1 MKPEHILLTSLGTQ
15 ARETKYQW
23 GERTATALLAPLAL
37 VKLLDPSQRPNRV
50 VAVATQE
57 AKDKTWPTFR
67 EGIKQALGFEPELVQ
82 IPSGS
87 SRDEIRLILEKVA
100 QCVPENSELT
110 LDVTQGLRHFP
121 FIFYALVLYLTSL
134 RGVEVRGAYYGMI
147 EGSSRDEAKPIV
159 DLRPLLELPEWFHA
173 VRMFRDQGTT
183 LPIADLLE
191 PLGRRLEKETAELFK
206 ADNHAEGRERRAQ
219 VKQVKDAVDWLGKRS
234 FAYEAALPLE
244 LGRASRLLHDSI
256 KNLAPMKFDAIP
268 PLAKELTGT
277 IASVAEDAALADD
290 LARKGGEW
298 KKEVQKE
305 APLDAAELERQA
317 KMIDW
322 YVERDQLPLEI
333 GLMREWVVSW
343 AIWKSGKTEEAK
355 CWLDSTERGVRG
367 RYERR
372 LGAIGAFAGDEA
384 SRSTITPEQKEF
396 GNFWN
401 QLTDLRNALHH
412 HGMRESEVKK
422 LHKVLESVRCFWN
435 RLREGEI
442 DLPVLGS
449 GGGRLLLSP
458 QGTKPG
464 VLFSALKVAQPDT
477 CLVICSDTSVHSI
490 GEAGEHADFQGST
503 ERIVLA
509 DPHGDF
515 DALDASVK
523 QARCHLL
530 DADEVVANVTGG
542 TTLMGLIVQ
551 RLVEEA
557 QKLDR
562 PVRRFALIDRRP
574 PAEQDSDPFVRGEHH
589 WIDA

>member
-1 MKPEHILLTSLGTQ
+1 MKTEHILLTSLGTQ

-50 VAVATQE
+50 VAAVTQE
-57 AKDKTWPTFR
+57 AKDKTWKTFH
-67 EGIKQALGFEPELVQ
+67 EGIKQVLGFEPELVQ

-100 QCVPENSELT
+100 RCVPENSELT

-134 RGVEVRGAYYGMI
+134 RGVKVRGAYYGMM
-147 EGSSRDEAKPIV
+147 ESSRRDGAKPIV

-191 PLGRRLEKETAELFK
+191 PLGRRLKKETAELFK
-206 ADNHAEGRERRAQ
+206 ADNHAEGRERNAQ
-219 VKQVKDAVDWLGKRS
+219 VKQVKDAVDWLGKCS

-268 PLAKELTGT
+268 PLAKELTDT

-322 YVERDQLPLEI
+322 YVERDQLPLEV

-343 AIWKSGKTEEAK
+343 AIWKSGKTEETK
-355 CWLDSTERGVRG
+355 CWLNSTKCGVRG

-435 RLREGEI
+435 RLRDKSGKI
-442 DLPVLGS
+442 DLPD
-449 GGGRLLLSP
+449 GGRLLLSP

-477 CLVICSDTSVHSI
+477 CLVICSDTSVRNI
-490 GEAGEHADFQGST
+490 GEACEHAGFQGSI
-503 ERIVLA
+503 ERIELT

-515 DALDASVK
+515 NKIKAFVE

-530 DADEVVANVTGG
+530 NAYEVEANVTGG

-589 WIDA
+589 WIDD

>member
-1 MKPEHILLTSLGTQ
+1 MKTEHILLTSLGTQ

-23 GERTATALLAPLAL
+23 DERTATALLAPLAL

-57 AKDKTWPTFR
+57 AKDKTWDTFH
-67 EGIKQALGFEPELVQ
+67 EGICQALGFEPQLVL

-100 QCVPENSELT
+100 WCVPENSELT

-134 RGVEVRGAYYGMI
+134 RGVEVRGAYYGMM
-147 EGSSRDEAKPIV
+147 ESSLPDGAKPIV

-191 PLGRRLEKETAELFK
+191 PLGHRLEKETAELFK
-206 ADNHAEGRERRAQ
+206 ASNRAKGLERRAQ
-219 VKQVKDAVDWLGKRS
+219 VKQVKEVVDWLGKRS

-268 PLAKELTGT
+268 PLAKELTDT
-277 IASVAEDAALADD
+277 IASVAKDAALADD
-290 LARKGGEW
+290 LVRKGGEW
-298 KKEVQKE
+298 KKEVQKK
-305 APLDAAELERQA
+305 APLNAAELERQA
-317 KMIDW
+317 QMIDL
-322 YVERDQLPLEI
+322 YLDRDQLPLAV

-343 AIWKSGKTEEAK
+343 AIWKSGKTEETHQ
-355 CWLDSTERGVRG
+355 WLNQKKVRL

-372 LGAIGAFAGDEA
+372 LGAIGDFARNKA
-384 SRSTITPEQKEF
+384 STSEQREF

-401 QLTDLRNALHH
+401 QLTDDLRNALHH
-412 HGMRESEVKK
+412 HAMREKSLEEPPKSLKEVQ
-422 LHKVLESVRCFWN
+422 CFWN

-458 QGTKPG
+458 QGTKSG
-464 VLFSALKVAQPDT
+464 VLFSALKVSQPDT
-477 CLVICSDTSVHSI
+477 CLVICSDTSVRNI
-490 GEAGEHADFQGST
+490 GEACEHAGFQGSI
-503 ERIVLA
+503 EQIELA

-515 DALDASVK
+515 DKIKAFVK

-530 DADEVVANVTGG
+530 NADEVVANVTGG

-551 RLVEEA
+551 QLVEEA
-557 QKLDR
+557 KKLDR

>member
-1 MKPEHILLTSLGTQ
+1 MKTEHILLTSLGTQ

-67 EGIKQALGFEPELVQ
+67 EGIKQVLGFEPELVQ

-100 QCVPENSELT
+100 RCVPENSELT

-134 RGVEVRGAYYGMI
+134 RGVKVRGAYYGMM
-147 EGSSRDEAKPIV
+147 ESSLPDEAKPIV

-183 LPIADLLE
+183 LPIADLLK
-191 PLGRRLEKETAELFK
+191 PLGRRLKKETAELFK
-206 ADNHAEGRERRAQ
+206 ASNDAEGRERSAQ
-219 VKQVKDAVDWLGKRS
+219 VKQVKEVVDWLGKRS

-244 LGRASRLLHDSI
+244 LGKASRRLRDSI
-256 KNLAPMKFDAIP
+256 GNLAPMKFDAIP
-268 PLAKELTGT
+268 PLAKELTNT
-277 IASVAEDAALADD
+277 IASVAEKAALAGDP
-290 LARKGGEW
+290 AREGLW
-298 KKEVQKE
+298 KTKV
-305 APLDAAELERQA
+305 PLDAAELERQA
-317 KMIDW
+317 QMIDL
-322 YVERDQLPLEI
+322 YLDRDQLPLAV

-343 AIWKSGKTEEAK
+343 AIWKSGKTEETHQ
-355 CWLDSTERGVRG
+355 WLNQKKVRL

-372 LGAIGAFAGDEA
+372 LGAIGDFARNKA
-384 SRSTITPEQKEF
+384 STSEQREF

-401 QLTDLRNALHH
+401 QLTDDLRNALHH
-412 HGMRESEVKK
+412 HAMREKSLEEPPKSLKEVQ
-422 LHKVLESVRCFWN
+422 CFWD
-435 RLREGEI
+435 RLKVVEAGEI

-490 GEAGEHADFQGST
+490 GEAGEHADFQGSI
-503 ERIVLA
+503 ERIELT

-515 DALDASVK
+515 NKIKASVE

-551 RLVEEA
+551 QLVEEA
-557 QKLDR
+557 KKLDR